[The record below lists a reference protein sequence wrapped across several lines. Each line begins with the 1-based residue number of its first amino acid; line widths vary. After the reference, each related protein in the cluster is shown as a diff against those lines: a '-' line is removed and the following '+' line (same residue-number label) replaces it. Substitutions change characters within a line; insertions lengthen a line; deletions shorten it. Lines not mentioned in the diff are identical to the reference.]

1 MSKRTIAMLL
11 SLSVAALAGGC
22 VSAQSDD
29 VNLRLTKL
37 EDQTRVL
44 SNQMDAL
51 RPADTW
57 TDLQNMKNEVS
68 VLRNRLNELSGGNP
82 NQEIAQL
89 RAEMD
94 RLQGAV
100 RQAHA
105 QLGIDLAP
113 LDKPLEINAPRVQD
127 APVKMP
133 VPAATAGA
141 STAQG
146 EIKPGETVTVLV
158 NGVPHEMKVD
168 APALNSNAGTPA
180 APPAALDAT
189 TGAAASATAGS
200 TTPPVPGM
208 PASSTKKPE
217 NVLYDS
223 ASKAFSERRYKDALD
238 AWKQFTDLYP
248 KHTLTPNA
256 YFWQGES
263 SYQLQDYARAAVAYQ
278 QVIEKFPRSGKYP
291 AALLKQGMSFLRS
304 GKDEAGKVRLEELI
318 KKHPKTSEADR
329 AKKILAGLK

>member
-1 MSKRTIAMLL
+1 MSKRIIAMLL
-11 SLSVAALAGGC
+11 SLAVVASASGC
-22 VSAQSDD
+22 VTQSDD
-29 VNLRLTKL
+29 MNLRLTKL
-37 EDQTRVL
+37 EDQNRVL
-44 SNQMDAL
+44 SNQMGAL
-51 RPADTW
+51 RPADTLS
-57 TDLQNMKNEVS
+57 DLQSMKNEVS
-68 VLRNRLNELSGGNP
+68 VLRNRLNELSSGNP

-89 RAEMD
+89 RAELN

-113 LDKPLEINAPRVQD
+113 LDAPLETTVPRMQN
-127 APVKMP
+127 MP
-133 VPAATAGA
+133 VNTPVPGTSKMSA
-141 STAQG
+141 AQG
-146 EIKPGETVTVLV
+146 DIKTGETVTVLV
-158 NGVPHEMKVD
+158 NGVPHQMKVD
-168 APALNSNAGTPA
+168 APSLNANAGAPTT
-180 APPAALDAT
+180 PPAALDST
-189 TGAAASATAGS
+189 TGAAASSTAGS

-208 PASSTKKPE
+208 PDSPGKKPE
-217 NVLYDS
+217 SILYDS

-238 AWKQFTDLYP
+238 SWKQFTDLYP
-248 KHTLTPNA
+248 KHTLAPNA

-278 QVIEKFPRSGKYP
+278 QVIEKFPRSSKYA

-304 GKDEAGKVRLEELI
+304 GKNEAGKVRLEELI